1 VLAHTTHNKKT
12 DRTSRWRS
20 KNPAVSLGIL
30 VDRLQ
35 LPIRLSKQPR
45 TLQNIPIHLAK
56 SSRICNHAT
65 TARMFIRHRQNSRS
79 NSIILLG
86 GGESGGTELAAMLGQ
101 AERRARL
108 DHKIPKMGHDL
119 LESMRLIAALKR
131 LAQEVC

>member
-1 VLAHTTHNKKT
+1 
-12 DRTSRWRS
+12 
-20 KNPAVSLGIL
+20 
-30 VDRLQ
+30 
-35 LPIRLSKQPR
+35 
-45 TLQNIPIHLAK
+45 
-56 SSRICNHAT
+56 
-65 TARMFIRHRQNSRS
+65 MFIRHRQNSRS